1 MRRRA
6 QRRAALANIQC
17 PSPLAGHSLFRPLAV
32 NVGLR
37 YARSKRSFLSFVS
50 GMALAGLALSVAVLL
65 FVQALAHG
73 FQRELEERLLG
84 VVPHFTLFGRDAIT
98 DADASMAK
106 LRAAPEVR
114 NAAAIVVGAAMV
126 SSGTRLAGVQLKGV
140 APDEYR
146 RVIGGHLATGSLEAL
161 QGGAFRVLLGHGVME
176 RLEVETGDAVTLVL
190 PDVTVTP
197 FGAFARR
204 KTFRVAGRVRTH
216 SQLDGRIAF
225 LHLEDAQTLFRLG
238 NAIHGIEA
246 WTERPMR
253 AEQAGIRLRDALG
266 AKRFVLTTWFRTL
279 GPLHRTIEVTKG
291 TMFLVFSILVAVAAF
306 NVVSSLVMIV
316 NERRADVAIL
326 RTIGARASLITG
338 AFLVLGFL
346 ITSLGAGLGLL
357 LGLALGALA
366 EAGYGWAQD
375 AWGLDLMRQY
385 LVHRLPVEFAAQ
397 DVIRVAV
404 AAAAL
409 GLCATLY
416 PAWRAA
422 RMRPAEALRHE

>member
-1 MRRRA
+1 MLTSRARRR
-6 QRRAALANIQC
+6 QRTV
-17 PSPLAGHSLFRPLAV
+17 PLFRPLAF
-32 NVGLR
+32 NIGLR
-37 YARSKRSFLSFVS
+37 YAGSRRSFLSFVS

-84 VVPHFTLFGRDAIT
+84 VVPHFTLFGRDAIA
-98 DADASMAK
+98 DADAA
-106 LRAAPEVR
+106 LAAVRTAVEVHD
-114 NAAAIVVGAAMV
+114 AAAIVVGAALAAA
-126 SSGTRLAGVQLKGV
+126 GARLAGVQLKGV
-140 APDEYR
+140 APEDYGP
-146 RVIGGHLATGSLEAL
+146 VIGRHLETGSLDAL
-161 QGGAFRVLLGHGVME
+161 QDGAFQVLLGHGVME
-176 RLEVETGDAVTLVL
+176 QLEIEVGDAVAVVL

-197 FGAFARR
+197 FGVFPRR

-216 SQLDGRIAF
+216 SQLDSRIAF
-225 LHLEDAQTLFRLG
+225 LHIKDAQTLFRLG

-253 AEQAGIRLRDALG
+253 AEQAGVRVRNALG
-266 AKRFVLTTWFRTL
+266 ADRFILATWFRTL

-291 TMFLVFSILVAVAAF
+291 TMFLVFSLLVAVAAF

-326 RTIGARASLITG
+326 RTIGARASLIIG
-338 AFLVLGFL
+338 AFMMLGFL
-346 ITSLGAGLGLL
+346 ITSLGTGLGMLA
-357 LGLALGALA
+357 GLALGALA
-366 EAGYGWAQD
+366 ETGYAWAQE

-385 LVHRLPVEFAAQ
+385 LVHRLPVEFAAA
-397 DVIRVAV
+397 DIVRVAAT
-404 AAAAL
+404 AAVL
-409 GLCATLY
+409 GLCATVY